1 MRLNQKKINA
11 HDFHIMYIPKNSNK
25 IGDWVVT
32 SKKHESMDG
41 VFTNGTKVK
50 IIDVDDMRGYA
61 IEDEFG
67 NKMYEI
73 GWEI

>member
-1 MRLNQKKINA
+1 
-11 HDFHIMYIPKNSNK
+11 MYISKNNTK

-32 SKKHESMDG
+32 KKRHESMAG
-41 VFTNGTKVK
+41 IFTKGTKVK

-61 IEDEFG
+61 IEDEYG

>member
-1 MRLNQKKINA
+1 
-11 HDFHIMYIPKNSNK
+11 MYIPKNNAK

-32 SKKHESMDG
+32 EKRHESMAG
-41 VFTNGTKVK
+41 IFTKGTKVK